1 MLFIESKYKSF
12 IATALGKR
20 TCPILRWKVTPQI
33 LLKDVASVQPHN
45 FFPPHKMFKF
55 ILILGPALEAHYIA
69 LSSLVT
75 SSMYMFMMSYCI
87 VWPDVWRKVGNS
99 GTLSWCDVNGL
110 WTQEY
115 SSQKQAP
122 LTQCKQGR
130 YMHTNTLSSTFSTT
144 VTLLSLAVRFWTKL
158 QEKSVLRWLWL
169 KASVVSER

>member
-33 LLKDVASVQPHN
+33 LLKDVASVPPHN

-122 LTQCKQGR
+122 YSMQTRRVQKIHCLQLFR
-130 YMHTNTLSSTFSTT
+130 WRHRDVEVIRNIIN
-144 VTLLSLAVRFWTKL
+144 RTKDIKYV
-158 QEKSVLRWLWL
+158 ENDPS
-169 KASVVSER
+169 

>member
-1 MLFIESKYKSF
+1 MKPLLV
-12 IATALGKR
+12 LGKTSVLPWHGHTKRCMGVLILVVDQGVDPLMGVFPNNNNVIHRIEIQIFYSNCTWER

-87 VWPDVWRKVGNS
+87 VWPDV
-99 GTLSWCDVNGL
+99 
-110 WTQEY
+110 
-115 SSQKQAP
+115 
-122 LTQCKQGR
+122 
-130 YMHTNTLSSTFSTT
+130 
-144 VTLLSLAVRFWTKL
+144 
-158 QEKSVLRWLWL
+158 
-169 KASVVSER
+169 